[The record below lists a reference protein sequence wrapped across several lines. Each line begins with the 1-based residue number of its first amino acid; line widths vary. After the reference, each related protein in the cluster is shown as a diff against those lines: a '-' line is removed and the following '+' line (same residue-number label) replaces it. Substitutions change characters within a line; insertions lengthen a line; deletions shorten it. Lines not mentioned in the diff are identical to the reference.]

1 MHKEKHM
8 SVVVYTKPGCPQCTA
23 TKRKLAGL
31 HVPHRSVDVT
41 GDPAARATV
50 VSLGYTSLPVVLL
63 PDGRHWSGFSPDRIA
78 ELANAKAA

>member
-1 MHKEKHM
+1 MPESLDM
-8 SVVVYTKPGCPQCTA
+8 SIVVYTKHGCPQCTA
-23 TKRKLAGL
+23 TKRALDRAV
-31 HVPHRSVDVT
+31 VPYRPVDVT

>member
-1 MHKEKHM
+1 M
-8 SVVVYTKPGCPQCTA
+8 SDIVVYTKHGCPQCDA
-23 TKRKLAGL
+23 TKRKLTGL
-31 HVPHRSVDVT
+31 HVPYRTVDVT

-63 PDGRHWSGFSPDRIA
+63 PDGRHWSGFSPDRIT